1 MTPSHL
7 SPYFSW
13 HCFLHFRRPLKG
25 FDNSPASQ
33 QKNYFQLVG
42 LLLCWEPVYF
52 YHSLILKASHSVWQ
66 PINKQTLGHSASRPK
81 VTQTVSSL
89 VNQSVS
95 HSMLHIT
102 SQPISQQWITIWGEN
117 WQPKESL
124 DSIQASLWSL
134 LLMTDKRTQNR
145 GFEDR
150 ILSFF
155 QRAYLIWVADDEVVG
170 CLYDFLLVLHVVSLQ
185 LYCCHL
191 TFCPF
196 YAIAFEMLYEI
207 KCK

>member
-1 MTPSHL
+1 MLRTGVFL
-7 SPYFSW
+7 SLTHSESQSFS
-13 HCFLHFRRPLKG
+13 LTA
-25 FDNSPASQ
+25 NQ
-33 QKNYFQLVG
+33 QAN
-42 LLLCWEPVYF
+42 
-52 YHSLILKASHSVWQ
+52 
-66 PINKQTLGHSASRPK
+66 THSASRPK

-102 SQPISQQWITIWGEN
+102 SQPISQQWITIWGKN